1 MHLLAGRCIT
11 STRPYLE
18 KLELA
23 KQYTQYYSAKTKL
36 ELVEFG
42 KAQYLSIEGKGDPS
56 GEDFLQR
63 IGVLY
68 PLAYTLK
75 FLYKTQG
82 RDFTVAKLEGL

>member
-11 STRPYLE
+11 STRSYLE

-23 KQYTQYYSAKTKL
+23 KQYKQYYSAKTKL

>member
-11 STRPYLE
+11 STRSYLE

-23 KQYTQYYSAKTKL
+23 KQYKQYYSAKTKL

-56 GEDFLQR
+56 G
-63 IGVLY
+63 
-68 PLAYTLK
+68 
-75 FLYKTQG
+75 
-82 RDFTVAKLEGL
+82 